1 MTSEREVPAGQRSVL
16 ILDSLFDDL
25 SIESEAAASMG
36 WQVER
41 WDGSDAMLARVAIA
55 VHVRTQ
61 VDASLLARMP
71 SCRVIG
77 RFGTGLDSVDL
88 FAAARRGIVVVG
100 VRDYCTPELTAHTL
114 GLAFALE
121 RQLAAAGRLRLSATA
136 TWDEIVR
143 GLPVLG
149 RTRAAVVGFG
159 VIGSAV
165 TRALLAAGFEVL
177 VVTDHAAEAARDLGA
192 DPVHLDEALAAA
204 EMLFLHASLT
214 AETERML
221 DRRRIAAMRRDAL
234 LIDTAR
240 LGLIDEDAIADAL
253 SGERLGGV
261 ALDAR
266 LAPDSP
272 LQRLRDD
279 PRLLVTPHVG
289 WYSQRSAELLRR
301 RTIVDS
307 IAAVSRPASS
317 ATATTARM
325 EEQA

>member
-1 MTSEREVPAGQRSVL
+1 VTSERDVPAGQRL
-16 ILDSLFDDL
+16 ILVLDSLFDDL
-25 SIESEAAASMG
+25 SVESKAAASMG
-36 WQVER
+36 WEVER
-41 WDGSDAMLARVAIA
+41 WDGSDAMLTRTAIA
-55 VHVRTQ
+55 VHVRTR
-61 VDASLLARMP
+61 VDVPLLARMP

-88 FAAARRGIVVVG
+88 VAATQRGIVVMG

-143 GLPVLG
+143 GLPVVG

-177 VVTDHAAEAARDLGA
+177 VVTAHAAEAARGLGA
-192 DPVHLDEALAAA
+192 QPVDLDEALAAA

-214 AETERML
+214 ADTEGLM

-240 LGLIDEDAIADAL
+240 LGLIDEDAVAEAL
-253 SGERLGGV
+253 SRGRLGGV

-266 LAPDSP
+266 LAPHSP
-272 LQRLRDD
+272 LGRLRDD

-289 WYSQRSAELLRR
+289 WYSQRSAEVLRQ

-307 IAAVSRPASS
+307 IAAASHPPS
-317 ATATTARM
+317 HATEATT
-325 EEQA
+325 